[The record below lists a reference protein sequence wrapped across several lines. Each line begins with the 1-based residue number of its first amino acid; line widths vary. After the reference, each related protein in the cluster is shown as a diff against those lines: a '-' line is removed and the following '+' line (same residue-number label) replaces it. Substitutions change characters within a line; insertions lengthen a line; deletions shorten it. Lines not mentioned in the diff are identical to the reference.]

1 MAGEYRKE
9 HVCMTK
15 QELKQQVTDVVRGT
29 LRKEGYYSE
38 NGDALLS
45 LGEVVD
51 GISVDRKRILSHV
64 RQALNEGGN
73 NPLNA
78 FLGLAG
84 LRIVKLERTVQEI
97 GSTIGGES
105 YTEMIVEDTGAA
117 GSIDSLLRLDREKV
131 AAAVERMAL
140 DLHEKSAA
148 GSRTIDSIRDQM
160 DKSHSEMERT
170 SAELQQLRADHR
182 ETLHQIAAWAQ
193 RILVPDS
200 GDQMTEKAMSLLEDM
215 DISVY
220 WSAEGSGFSQSAM
233 FTTLRRSPS
242 YRGRNQP
249 CLVKGGQVL
258 LKGLLLIDE
267 DPA

>member
-9 HVCMTK
+9 YLGMTK
-15 QELKQQVTDVVRGT
+15 QELKQQLTDVVRGT

-38 NGDALLS
+38 SGDALLG

-51 GISVDRKRILSHV
+51 SISVDRKRILNHV
-64 RQALNEGGN
+64 RQALSEGR

-78 FLGLAG
+78 ILGLVG
-84 LRIVKLERTVQEI
+84 LRIVSPERTVREI
-97 GSTIGGES
+97 GSTIGEE
-105 YTEMIVEDTGAA
+105 TRAEMIVEETGAA
-117 GSIDSLLRLDREKV
+117 TSIDSLLRMDKEKATV
-131 AAAVERMAL
+131 AVERMAL
-140 DLHEKSAA
+140 DLHEKSVT
-148 GSRTIDSIRDQM
+148 GSQTIDSIRDQM

-170 SAELQQLRADHR
+170 SAELQQLRADHQ
-182 ETLHQIAAWAQ
+182 ETLRQVAVWAQ

-200 GDQMTEKAMSLLEDM
+200 SDQMAEKVMSLLGDM

-220 WSAEGSGFSQSAM
+220 WDAGDSGFSPSAM

-242 YRGRNQP
+242 YRGCNQP
-249 CLVKGGQVL
+249 CLVKDGQVL
-258 LKGLLLIDE
+258 LKGFLLIDE

>member
-1 MAGEYRKE
+1 
-9 HVCMTK
+9 MTK
-15 QELKQQVTDVVRGT
+15 QELKQQIKDVVRST

-38 NGDALLS
+38 SGDVLLG
-45 LGEVVD
+45 LGEIVD
-51 GISVDRKRILSHV
+51 SISVDRKRILSYV
-64 RQALNEGGN
+64 SQALNEGN

-78 FLGLAG
+78 FLGLLG
-84 LRIVKLERTVQEI
+84 LRVVSPERTVQKI
-97 GSTIGGES
+97 GSTIGEES
-105 YTEMIVEDTGAA
+105 RAEMIVEETGTAA
-117 GSIDSLLRLDREKV
+117 SFDSLLRMDKEKA

-140 DLHEKSAA
+140 ELHEKSAA

-170 SAELQQLRADHR
+170 SAELQQLRTDHQ
-182 ETLHQIAAWAQ
+182 ETLRQIATWAQ

-200 GDQMTEKAMSLLEDM
+200 GDQMTEKVMSLLEDM

-220 WSAEGSGFSQSAM
+220 WTTEDSGFSPSAM

-249 CLVKGGQVL
+249 CLVKDGQVL
-258 LKGLLLIDE
+258 LKGMLLIDG